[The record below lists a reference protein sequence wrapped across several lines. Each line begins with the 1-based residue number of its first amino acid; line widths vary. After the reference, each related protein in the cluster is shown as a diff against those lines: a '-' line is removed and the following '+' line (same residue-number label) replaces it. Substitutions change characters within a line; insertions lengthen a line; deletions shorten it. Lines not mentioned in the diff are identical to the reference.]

1 MSVMKNL
8 LKVMNKT
15 KIKSKKRMIKKVKI
29 KSNEDFLFYFIVLT
43 VYIFTK
49 SFFFIFTPITPHNKG
64 RQLSEIFL
72 CQLLFS
78 SNLSNIHF

>member
-15 KIKSKKRMIKKVKI
+15 KIKSKKTMETMSKKVKI

-49 SFFFIFTPITPHNKG
+49 SFFMH
-64 RQLSEIFL
+64 LY
-72 CQLLFS
+72 S
-78 SNLSNIHF
+78 SKNFNVNYL

>member
-15 KIKSKKRMIKKVKI
+15 KIKSKKRMNKKVKI
-29 KSNEDFLFYFIVLT
+29 KSNEDLLFYFIVLT

-49 SFFFIFTPITPHNKG
+49 SFFF
-64 RQLSEIFL
+64 
-72 CQLLFS
+72 LLY
-78 SNLSNIHF
+78 